1 MYKCGNEPKPSSQ
14 WQGENINRYC
24 DPEYDALLDE
34 LAQTGDI
41 EKRGEIAKKLNTMMT
56 MESYSML
63 PLVHRGRV
71 SAHSNSLGGVVL
83 NVWDSELWNVADWY
97 RKKGS

>member
-1 MYKCGNEPKPSSQ
+1 
-14 WQGENINRYC
+14 
-24 DPEYDALLDE
+24 
-34 LAQTGDI
+34 
-41 EKRGEIAKKLNTMMT
+41 MMT